1 MKIKWVLYDPAVCT
15 LLFLANAT
23 ILIIAEVQPCSLCR
37 AAMWQLWS
45 VRSMMKKLF
54 LKRNLRATATTSITS
69 QAYGTISSSFLTLS
83 FPTEPFY
90 NKTMNTAVPWA
101 PVWQTN
107 MAKDCKWG
115 HCFSFFLALSLK

>member
-1 MKIKWVLYDPAVCT
+1 MTALVSEKYDEETVS
-15 LLFLANAT
+15 
-23 ILIIAEVQPCSLCR
+23 EKESE
-37 AAMWQLWS
+37 
-45 VRSMMKKLF
+45 
-54 LKRNLRATATTSITS
+54 ATATTSITS
-69 QAYGTISSSFLTLS
+69 QAYGTISISFLTLS

-115 HCFSFFLALSLK
+115 ALFFFFPSTQSQIITQKIILITKCLSCS